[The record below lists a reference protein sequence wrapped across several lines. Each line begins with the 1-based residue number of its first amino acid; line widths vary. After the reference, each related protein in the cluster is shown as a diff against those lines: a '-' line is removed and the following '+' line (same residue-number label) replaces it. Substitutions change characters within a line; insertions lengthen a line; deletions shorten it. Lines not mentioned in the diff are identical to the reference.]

1 MKIVVNTRSLITNKL
16 DGIGWFTFQSLK
28 RITQLHPSVEFI
40 FLFDRP
46 YSDEFIFGKN
56 ITPIVLFPP
65 ARHPFLYLVYYQ
77 WSVKR
82 VLKKIKPDLFL
93 APDGL
98 LVLGS
103 KYKQFGVIHDI
114 NFLHYPKDLRFFYS
128 KYYNWFFPKFAK
140 QASHLA
146 TVSEFSK
153 QDLVNNFGLNPKKID
168 VVYNGIN
175 EGYKVL
181 GEAQKDEVRAK
192 YTQGKNY
199 FLFVGSQ
206 SPRKN
211 LVRLIEAF
219 NIFKLKSG
227 SNHQLLLVGSSFWG
241 EGEISKAI
249 DASSFKDEII
259 IAGRLDQTELEQI
272 MASAFA
278 LAFVSYFEGFG
289 IPLIE
294 AMQCEV
300 PILCSNTSCMPEIA
314 GDAALYF
321 DPFDVNDISAKML
334 ELFHSKYL
342 AQELIAKGNLRK
354 LNFSWDKTADKLWK
368 SIELT
373 IEQPKSY

>member
-28 RITQLHPSVEFI
+28 RITQQHPEVEFT

-46 YSDEFIFGKN
+46 YSVEFIFSEN
-56 ITPIVLFPP
+56 VTPLVLFPP
-65 ARHPFLYLVYYQ
+65 ARHPFLYLIYYQ
-77 WSVKR
+77 WSVMR
-82 VLKKIKPDLFL
+82 VLKKLKPDLFL

-103 KYKQFGVIHDI
+103 KCKQFGVIHDI
-114 NFLHYPKDLRFFYS
+114 NFIHYPKDLRFFYS
-128 KYYNWFFPKFAK
+128 QYYNWFFPKFAK

-153 QDLVNNFGLNPKKID
+153 KDLINNFGLNPKKID

-175 EGYKVL
+175 EGYKVI
-181 GEAQKDEVRAK
+181 EEVKKDEVRDK
-192 YTQGKNY
+192 YSHGKNY

-219 NIFKLKSG
+219 NIFKLNSG
-227 SNHQLLLVGSSFWG
+227 SNYQLLLVGSSFWG

-334 ELFHSKYL
+334 ELFQSKHL

-368 SIELT
+368 SIEFT
-373 IEQPKSY
+373 IGQPKS